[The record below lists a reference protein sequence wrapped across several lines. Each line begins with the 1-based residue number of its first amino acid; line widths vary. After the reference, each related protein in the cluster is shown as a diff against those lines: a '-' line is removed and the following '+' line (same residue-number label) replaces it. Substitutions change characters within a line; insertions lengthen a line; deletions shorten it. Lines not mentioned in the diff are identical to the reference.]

1 MNEIGGTCG
10 TYERQERCIQGFG
23 GGDLSERDNLEDTD
37 VDSSIIL
44 QDGQYTYERNT
55 ERHVREA
62 TVAVEK
68 Q

>member
-1 MNEIGGTCG
+1 MNEIGEACG

-23 GGDLSERDNLEDTD
+23 GGDLRGRDNLEDTD
-37 VDSSIIL
+37 VDASIIL
-44 QDGQYTYERNT
+44 QDRQYTYERNT